1 MGSIDDDRNKYIPC
15 ANIFISHR
23 MVDALITLKITTKM
37 EGDYD
42 S

>member
-1 MGSIDDDRNKYIPC
+1 LYQYIC
-15 ANIFISHR
+15 ISHR
-23 MVDALITLKITTKM
+23 MVDALVTLKITTKM